1 MMNPAAVLS
10 SLIWTLTCSHGSDL
24 SAGEGVTVA
33 ADEHV
38 LWATGYQTWH
48 FSHHPVRWSPGVQK
62 RILGLMH
69 HSLPR
74 LFRHQFPQ
82 AGVTRLCTS
91 GALED
96 GPMGVLMWP
105 VWWSAGMDPPNQH
118 CWAGLV
124 FQTPRDVLW
133 CHLPASAPQARGPLA
148 AMHIHVW
155 GVWGGAYSSG
165 SCLISIT

>member
-1 MMNPAAVLS
+1 M
-10 SLIWTLTCSHGSDL
+10 

-38 LWATGYQTWH
+38 LQATGYQMQH
-48 FSHHPVRWSPGVQK
+48 FSHHPVRQSPGVQK
-62 RILGLMH
+62 RIPGLMH
-69 HSLPR
+69 HSPPR
-74 LFRHQFPQ
+74 LSRHQFPQ

-91 GALED
+91 GASED
-96 GPMGVLMWP
+96 SSMGVLIQP
-105 VWWSAGMDPPNQH
+105 VWWATGTDPPNQH

-133 CHLPASAPQARGPLA
+133 CHLPASAPWARGPLVA
-148 AMHIHVW
+148 VHVHVW
-155 GVWGGAYSSG
+155 GVWGGGYSSG